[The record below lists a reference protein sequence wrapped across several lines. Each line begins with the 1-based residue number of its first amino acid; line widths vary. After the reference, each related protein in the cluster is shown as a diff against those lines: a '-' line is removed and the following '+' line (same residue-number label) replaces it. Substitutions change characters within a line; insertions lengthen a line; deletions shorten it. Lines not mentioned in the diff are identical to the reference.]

1 VPDVEINFDEFAE
14 QVDYLGLLG
23 KLVVPRALVF
33 VGQENLFT
41 GDDPF
46 SAEEL
51 SALLPR
57 RAYAYTDDDVP
68 EGVAFDL
75 VVVGQREF
83 SKEVIVDAMARD
95 GEPPRFLPQ
104 EGFLDELLFG
114 HDWWYADVEWLNA
127 VLRYHPGL
135 QYVASLE
142 SFPWPGTEAAESEGG
157 GEGELELRERS
168 RLKELGYD
176 TTKPRPVRWR
186 VLTTKAVPELGLPK
200 VAGMIAWFCKL
211 KKRQRGGSQRF
222 ARAIGEWEHDLERLK
237 RELYP
242 QHSPRFVWPRSE

>member
-1 VPDVEINFDEFAE
+1 MRIDPDEFAE

-23 KLVVPRALVF
+23 KLVVSRAFTFLE
-33 VGQENLFT
+33 QEILFT
-41 GDDPF
+41 GEDPF

-51 SALLPR
+51 SGLLPR
-57 RAYAYTDDDVP
+57 RAHSYMDDDAP
-68 EGVAFDL
+68 EELSFDL
-75 VVVGQREF
+75 VVVGQRDF
-83 SKEVIVDAMARD
+83 SKETIVDVLARD

-114 HDWWYADVEWLNA
+114 HDWWDVDVEWLNA
-127 VLRYHPGL
+127 VLQYHPGL
-135 QYVASLE
+135 QFVASLE
-142 SFPWPGTEAAESEGG
+142 TFTWPGTEAAESEGRS
-157 GEGELELRERS
+157 EGDLELREQS

-176 TTKPRPVRWR
+176 TTKPRSVRWR

-200 VAGMIAWFCKL
+200 VAGMIAWFCRL

-237 RELYP
+237 REVYP
-242 QHSPRFVWPRSE
+242 RHRPRFVWPRSE